1 MDSPSPTEMLKTS
14 KEAVMPRQ
22 SHFAN
27 DLLDKADITP
37 TIYEITSQKKFDKLC
52 TGTTICAISFL
63 PNIYETTAKDREAL
77 LAIHSSVAK
86 ANRKQRLV
94 NFWSEAGN

>member
-1 MDSPSPTEMLKTS
+1 MGKSDSNAKNFEGGRNAKAITD
-14 KEAVMPRQ
+14 
-22 SHFAN
+22 FAN